1 MELLK
6 SILHQ
11 CNNPPFYPQK
21 TKEYIEF
28 LAYKVVAVA
37 HESLK
42 QCLTENKMV
51 IYKMVAYDHEEWSI

>member
-11 CNNPPFYPQK
+11 YNNPPFQPQK

-28 LAYKVVAVA
+28 LVYKVVAVA
-37 HESLK
+37 HESL
-42 QCLTENKMV
+42 
-51 IYKMVAYDHEEWSI
+51 

>member
-11 CNNPPFYPQK
+11 CNNPPFHPQK

-37 HESLK
+37 HESL
-42 QCLTENKMV
+42 
-51 IYKMVAYDHEEWSI
+51 